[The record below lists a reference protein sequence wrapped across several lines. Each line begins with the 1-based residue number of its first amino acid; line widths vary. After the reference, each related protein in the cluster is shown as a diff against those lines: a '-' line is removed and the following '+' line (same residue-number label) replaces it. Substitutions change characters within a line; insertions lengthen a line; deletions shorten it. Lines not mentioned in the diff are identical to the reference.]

1 MPKSRVTKRAK
12 KAKLARQK
20 KKAARVSVMEL
31 ADMINKLEEY
41 GESISEDIL
50 EIDGEVFLNPTQLEI
65 SDALSS
71 VRRAASTS
79 KAGVSFLWY
88 LRAWRV
94 GND

>member
-1 MPKSRVTKRAK
+1 MPKSRGTKRAK

-50 EIDGEVFLNPTQLEI
+50 EIDGEVFLNPTQQ
-65 SDALSS
+65 
-71 VRRAASTS
+71 AAIDQILQGD
-79 KAGVSFLWY
+79 KEK
-88 LRAWRV
+88 
-94 GND
+94 NDGR